1 MRAAMV
7 LLLPVFSDEHALQV
21 VASDG
26 VRMPVAQ
33 EETAPSSQTAMAVAP
48 VLAVVS
54 STLEAL

>member
-1 MRAAMV
+1 MV